1 VRASR
6 PPSRGFGAAGSDAAT
21 AMNISIFPFADS
33 LVTHWDSPAVL
44 IGKLAVIA
52 ALVALNG
59 FFVACEF
66 AIIKVRASQL
76 DALAEEGDARA
87 RFAKYIRG
95 HLDAYLSA
103 TQLGITVA
111 SLALGWIGEQFL
123 VQMLQPFFAL
133 LHIYSHAFVTS
144 VSVALAFVGITFLH
158 IVFGE
163 LGPKY
168 TAIADPLPVALRLV
182 RPLGAFYVLF
192 KPAIWLLHK
201 SSNFLL
207 QKVLRRQ
214 PVTST
219 ELAHTEEELRLILDQ
234 SEKSEEVSP
243 LGRDLLTNVLDLR
256 RRVVRDIMTPRG
268 DVVYLDVE
276 EDFETNITKALDSRH
291 TRFPL
296 CRENLDNTIGLIH
309 IKELVPMMRDP
320 NPDLMR
326 IKRELIPV
334 PEMMAL
340 EKLLNLFLTRH
351 AHLAIVVDEFGGT
364 VGMVTLENVL
374 EELVGDI
381 QDEFDTD
388 KEEFRKINAN
398 EFTVDGALGLYEL
411 NDLAKLE
418 LESADVSTVGGYVTH
433 LLGHLPKQGE
443 QVKIDNYL
451 VTVSQ
456 TDSRRVRQLHFKKLS
471 DKSEAVTAT
480 KPDVAL

>member
-1 VRASR
+1 MTPHFLFSFSVTVPLAE
-6 PPSRGFGAAGSDAAT
+6 A
-21 AMNISIFPFADS
+21 I
-33 LVTHWDSPAVL
+33 LTHWDSPWIVVA
-44 IGKLAVIA
+44 KLAVIA

-66 AIIKVRASQL
+66 AIVKVRASQL
-76 DALAEEGDARA
+76 DALAEEGNVRA
-87 RFAKYIRG
+87 RFVKFIRS

-103 TQLGITVA
+103 TQLGITLA
-111 SLALGWIGEQFL
+111 SLALGWLGEEFL
-123 VQMLQPFFAL
+123 VQMLRPFFAL
-133 LHIYSHAFVTS
+133 LHIYSHAFVTF
-144 VSVALAFVGITFLH
+144 VSIALAFVGITFMH

-168 TAIADPLPVALRLV
+168 TAIANPLAVSLRLV
-182 RPLGAFYVLF
+182 RPLGAFYFLF

-207 QKVLRRQ
+207 QVVLRRQ
-214 PVTST
+214 PVPGT
-219 ELAHTEEELRLILDQ
+219 ELAHSEEELRLILDE

-243 LGRDLLTNVLDLR
+243 LSRDLLTNVLDLR

-268 DVVYLDVE
+268 DIVYLDLE
-276 EDFETNITKALDSRH
+276 DDFESNVQKAVESRH

-296 CRENLDNTIGLIH
+296 CRENLDNTIGLVH

-320 NPDLMR
+320 QPDLLR

-334 PEMMAL
+334 PEMMPL
-340 EKLLNLFLTRH
+340 EKLLNLFLSKH

-381 QDEFDTD
+381 QDEFDAE

-398 EFTVDGALGLYEL
+398 EFSVDGALGLYEL
-411 NDLAKLE
+411 NELATLE
-418 LESADVSTVGGYVTH
+418 LESADVSTIGGYVTH

-456 TDSRRVRQLHFKKLS
+456 SDSRRVHQLHFKNLS

-480 KPDVAL
+480 KPDGAH

>member
-1 VRASR
+1 MNSLLFSFLAMS
-6 PPSRGFGAAGSDAAT
+6 PLADA
-21 AMNISIFPFADS
+21 P
-33 LVTHWDSPAVL
+33 LTHWDTPGVM
-44 IGKLAVIA
+44 IGKLLVIA
-52 ALVALNG
+52 ALVGMNG

-76 DALAEEGDARA
+76 DELVEEGDARA

-103 TQLGITVA
+103 TQLGVTVA
-111 SLALGWIGEQFL
+111 SLALGWLGEDFL
-123 VQMLQPFFAL
+123 AHLLEPFFAL
-133 LHIYSHAFVTS
+133 ANIHSHAFVTS

-163 LGPKY
+163 LAPKY
-168 TAIADPLPVALRLV
+168 TAIANPLAVSLRLV
-182 RPLGAFYVLF
+182 RPLAAFYFLF
-192 KPAIWLLHK
+192 KPAIWVLHK

-207 QKVLRRQ
+207 RRVLRMQ
-214 PVTST
+214 PVAGTD
-219 ELAHTEEELRLILDQ
+219 LAHSEEELRLIFEQ
-234 SEKSEEVSP
+234 SEKSKEVSP
-243 LGRDLLTNVLDLR
+243 LGRKLLFNVLDLR
-256 RRVVRDIMTPRG
+256 ERVVRDIMTPRG
-268 DVVYLDVE
+268 DVVYLDLE
-276 EDFETNITKALDSRH
+276 DDFETNVKKALDSRH

-320 NPDLMR
+320 NPDLLR

-334 PEMMAL
+334 PEMMPL
-340 EKLLNLFLTRH
+340 EKLLSLFLSKH

-388 KEEFRKINAN
+388 KEEFRKISAN

-418 LESADVSTVGGYVTH
+418 LESADVSTIGGYVTH

-456 TDSRRVRQLHFKKLS
+456 TDARRIRQLHFQKLS
-471 DKSEAVTAT
+471 DAQTAAPAT